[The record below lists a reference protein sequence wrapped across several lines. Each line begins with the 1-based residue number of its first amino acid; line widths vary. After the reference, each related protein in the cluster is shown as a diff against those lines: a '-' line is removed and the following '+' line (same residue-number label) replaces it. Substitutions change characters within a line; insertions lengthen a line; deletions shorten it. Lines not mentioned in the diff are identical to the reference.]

1 MTPPRR
7 RLRRH
12 LRLPS
17 QRLWVLAVRCRRPLP
32 LQRLHPPPPHR
43 RAHHP
48 LRRPLHLRPCHL
60 PLLRAAHLL
69 PLRMPLCLAGFPL
82 SALATSTLPAMQ
94 PLLLSIVCLASCALF
109 KQRLHSCGR
118 PRCNSAKCM
127 KLMIVTPQSAAAS
140 CRAGMAMKVLVHAAL
155 QAEGRYPQR
164 GKQVVKRHRLSQTR
178 RVLLAKALRR
188 LVLERQ
194 LLTRST
200 MAMPT
205 LRMLALGLEPPP
217 RVLPASH
224 APSRAAFVTSGSPLS
239 QKRSTCV
246 RRTAWARS

>member
-1 MTPPRR
+1 
-7 RLRRH
+7 
-12 LRLPS
+12 
-17 QRLWVLAVRCRRPLP
+17 
-32 LQRLHPPPPHR
+32 
-43 RAHHP
+43 
-48 LRRPLHLRPCHL
+48 
-60 PLLRAAHLL
+60 
-69 PLRMPLCLAGFPL
+69 
-82 SALATSTLPAMQ
+82 
-94 PLLLSIVCLASCALF
+94 
-109 KQRLHSCGR
+109 
-118 PRCNSAKCM
+118 
-127 KLMIVTPQSAAAS
+127 
-140 CRAGMAMKVLVHAAL
+140 MKVLVHAAL

-200 MAMPT
+200 TAMLT
-205 LRMLALGLEPPP
+205 LRMLALGLELPP